1 MTTHTIN
8 RATRKLAAMGLSTS
22 LSARDQADYL
32 ATYQGRRFSLPPVEW
47 ARIARRPQIVGNI
60 WHRRTPSAITA
71 ARSLREM
78 LERMEELGDPVAALL
93 VAALA
98 DGRRHRRDLPGNFFA
113 AREREGMISY
123 TPAGRSV
130 AYTDDGRWARSGRQE
145 TTPARWAR
153 MVLTDSTLERLGGAA
168 LSQFSIAFRC
178 REQADRMA
186 VAVVGGAVAICD
198 AYAVVECGSC
208 MIGRPVGEFYAAV
221 GAKLAV
227 VTQADK
233 TIARAVLWQDGEDRY
248 LDRIYSNSEEAAM
261 LLRQHALEAGW
272 RVKVSPSSQLS
283 EWEDGEGRTYP
294 ARLSVEVDSGLLHE
308 VGFLPYCD
316 TLRWLNADE
325 GTLSQHD
332 REATHALS
340 LTHGAAEELRVQTVD
355 GEWIDR
361 SDAVTDVDGDVRPSG
376 ECHYVG
382 GEYYPEDDDRIA
394 FCESADEYI
403 LSEDAVRVTIGR
415 REYIVHRDCVES
427 L

>member
-1 MTTHTIN
+1 MTTHKIN
-8 RATRKLAAMGLSTS
+8 RATRKLAAMGLSS
-22 LSARDQADYL
+22 LSTRDQADYL
-32 ATYQGRRFSLPPVEW
+32 ATYQGRRSSLPSIEW
-47 ARIARRPQIVGNI
+47 ARIARRPQIVASNI
-60 WHRRTPSAITA
+60 WHRRTPSAIAA
-71 ARSLREM
+71 ARSLHDM
-78 LERMEELGDPVAALL
+78 LERMTELGDPVAALL
-93 VAALA
+93 VAALT

-130 AYTDDGRWARSGRQE
+130 AYTDDGRWSRSGRQE

-178 REQADRMA
+178 REQADRMS
-186 VAVVGGAVAICD
+186 VAVVESAHEIND
-198 AYAVVECGSC
+198 AYALVQCSSC
-208 MIGRPVGEFYAAV
+208 MVGRPVGEFYAAV
-221 GAKLAV
+221 GARLAV

-233 TIARAVLWQDGEDRY
+233 TIARAILWHDGEDSY

-294 ARLSVEVDSGLLHE
+294 ARLRIDIERRLLDNIA
-308 VGFLPYCD
+308 FAPYLD
-316 TLRWLNADE
+316 TLRWLSDEE

-332 REATHALS
+332 RDATHALS

-355 GEWIDR
+355 GDWIDR

-382 GEYYPEDDDRIA
+382 GDYYQEDDDRIA

-403 LSEDAVRVTIGR
+403 LREDAVRVTIGR
-415 REYIVHRDCVES
+415 NEYIVHRDCVES